1 MSPCP
6 GVSAAMIHKDV
17 CYCILA
23 PSAISHSSHS
33 SHSNHSSVILFLVH
47 MLFWISFYRIGSGE
61 VAEDL
66 FHASKLKQKN
76 QRECINMTHCFRFPE
91 MSFEPFGVN
100 S

>member
-1 MSPCP
+1 MSPSP
-6 GVSAAMIHKDV
+6 GGSAAMIHKDV

-33 SHSNHSSVILFLVH
+33 NHLSVMLFLLH

-66 FHASKLKQKN
+66 FHASKLKQRN
-76 QRECINMTHCFRFPE
+76 RESTRMYQHDTLFPLSRDE
-91 MSFEPFGVN
+91 F
-100 S
+100 